1 MVSLAARVR
10 QGKVIRRRLG
20 NFVNLVWTSP
30 PRNPN
35 PAAFLHSAI
44 ALAGEAIHVDRT
56 ATARQDW
63 RLGSNHYRQQVDGRA
78 KF

>member
-1 MVSLAARVR
+1 VVGLATRVR

-30 PRNPN
+30 SRNPN

-63 RLGSNHYRQQVDGRA
+63 RLGSNHPRQWVDDRA